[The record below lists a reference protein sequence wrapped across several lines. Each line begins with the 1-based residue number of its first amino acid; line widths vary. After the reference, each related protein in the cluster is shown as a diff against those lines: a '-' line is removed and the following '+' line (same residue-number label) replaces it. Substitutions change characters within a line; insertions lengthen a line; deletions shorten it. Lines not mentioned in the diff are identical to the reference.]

1 MFEMPEKELK
11 SAVLKLVNDLKEDSR
26 NYIK

>member
-11 SAVLKLVNDLKEDSR
+11 SAVLKLANDLKEDSR